1 MRHGVDDKQVVH
13 PGGNEDSSLPH
24 RGHRQPARA
33 RLQLAPGEVRALVR
47 LIVRADRGLAQ
58 FLQLTRHAVD
68 VPLRRVDVERQGGG
82 DQLIP
87 VLADGAAVLVPGA
100 VIGLLQ
106 DRR

>member
-24 RGHRQPARA
+24 RGHRQPACA

-47 LIVRADRGLAQ
+47 LVVRTDRGLAQ

-68 VPLRRVDVERQGGG
+68 VPLRGIDVEHQGGS
-82 DQLIP
+82 DQFIP
-87 VLADGAAVLVPGA
+87 VLADGAAMLVPGA
-100 VIGLLQ
+100 IIGLLQ
-106 DRR
+106 YRR